1 MTERRKDFE
10 LLRDFAR
17 RREELA
23 FTELVRRHVDLVFA
37 TALRKVDDPGAAEEV
52 AQNVFVALARKAWQ
66 FAPDDSLPSWLYRST
81 LLEAKEWWRGE
92 LRRRH
97 REQTAADLG
106 TTMKKSDEQPVLC
119 SLVPLLDEALLSL
132 REKDRSSLLL
142 RFYENQPWREVGA
155 ELGVTE
161 DAAQK
166 RVGASLEKL
175 VRFFQRRG
183 YKTATTL
190 TMAAVLH
197 QTAASASATVASS
210 VFQAAMQASAPTLLG
225 TGAWLARLASLTKVQ
240 TASVCLLLITVPA
253 VWQCHRYL
261 TFRREAASLQTQ
273 LETARADVQEASTEL
288 DRLQKESARLDSALP
303 TAEMQSRYEEA
314 ARKLAEWR
322 SQANALLT
330 NGAGYWPQ
338 GFPYVRIPKTVIKDL
353 GLQAMFNPGSGAISP
368 EAFELLS
375 MTPQE
380 KLVAERALSDYFH
393 GIANLSSSLAYETNL
408 PSTQP
413 GRLAKTVVIPPLG
426 QELKSLANDTGAQ
439 ISQVL
444 GTQREQLLF
453 GGWDQGAIQFFWPGN
468 LWNIAEDAQTLTV
481 WVDPSVATTNGP
493 LFGTSRTSKLGGT
506 SSEGRWSLGVLPA
519 DITSRFFAPWLRQQG
534 ISGF

>member
-1 MTERRKDFE
+1 MTERPKDFD

-17 RREELA
+17 RREESA
-23 FTELVRRHVDLVFA
+23 FTELVGRHIDLVFA

-66 FAPDDSLPSWLYRST
+66 FAPDVSLPSWLYRST

-92 LRRRH
+92 LRRRQ

-106 TTMKKSDEQPVLC
+106 TTMKKSDEKPVLC

-132 REKDRSSLLL
+132 REKERSAVLL
-142 RFYENQPWREVGA
+142 RFYENQPWRDVGA

-190 TMAAVLH
+190 TMAAALH
-197 QTAASASATVASS
+197 QTAVSASATVASS
-210 VFQAAMQASAPTLLG
+210 VLEAAMQAGAPTLAG
-225 TGAWLARLASLTKVQ
+225 AGAWLARLASLTKVQ
-240 TASVCLLLITVPA
+240 TASACLLLITVPT
-253 VWQCHRYL
+253 VWQSHRYL
-261 TFRREAASLQTQ
+261 TFRREAASLRTQ
-273 LETARADVQEASTEL
+273 LDTTRADVQDASAEL
-288 DRLQKESARLDSALP
+288 DRLQKESVRLDGSLP

-322 SQANALLT
+322 SQAHALLT
-330 NGAGYWPQ
+330 NAVGYWPQ
-338 GFPYVRIPKTVIKDL
+338 GFPYVRIPKAVIKDL
-353 GLQAMFNPGSGAISP
+353 GLQAGAVSP
-368 EAFELLS
+368 EAVELLG

-380 KLVAERALSDYFH
+380 KLLAERALSDYLH
-393 GIANLSSSLAYETNL
+393 GIDNLSSSLAYETNL

-413 GRLAKTVVIPPLG
+413 GRLTKTVIIPPLG

-468 LWNIAEDAQTLTV
+468 LWNIAENSQTLTV
-481 WVDPSVATTNGP
+481 WVDPSVMTTNGL
-493 LFGTSRTSKLGGT
+493 LFGASRTSRMGGT
-506 SSEGRWSLGVLPA
+506 SSEGHWSLGVVPG